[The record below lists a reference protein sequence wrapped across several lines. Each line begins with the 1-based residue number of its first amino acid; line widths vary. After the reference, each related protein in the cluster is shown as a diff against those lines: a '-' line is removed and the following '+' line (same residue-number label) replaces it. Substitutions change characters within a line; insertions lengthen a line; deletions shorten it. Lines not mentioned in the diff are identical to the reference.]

1 VKTSRKLF
9 GAVALRRE
17 SACQWQG
24 RGVLQGGSRQGK
36 SGLDPCAQA
45 GGKASFGIGMSEVGD
60 NVSRKAHL
68 RFAGKRPADAS
79 VGEFSS
85 GGKGV
90 TMVTSIILINV
101 ARNKIN
107 EAAEQI
113 AAIDGVSEAYSVSG
127 KYDIIAVIRVSS
139 NEELARLVT
148 DKLLAIEAIL
158 KTETMLAFKVYSRH
172 DLEAMFS
179 IGGA

>member
-1 VKTSRKLF
+1 
-9 GAVALRRE
+9 
-17 SACQWQG
+17 
-24 RGVLQGGSRQGK
+24 
-36 SGLDPCAQA
+36 
-45 GGKASFGIGMSEVGD
+45 
-60 NVSRKAHL
+60 
-68 RFAGKRPADAS
+68 
-79 VGEFSS
+79 
-85 GGKGV
+85 
-90 TMVTSIILINV
+90 MVTSIILINV